1 MRMIDW
7 SSDVCSSDL
16 LHIPVAHVEAG
27 LRSFNRRMPEEINR
41 VLTDHV
47 AALLLTPSAAAD
59 RNLANEGVDPAQVV
73 NVGDTMYDATLFYR
87 DRARRPARDRKST
100 RLNSSH

>member
-1 MRMIDW
+1 
-7 SSDVCSSDL
+7 
-16 LHIPVAHVEAG
+16 
-27 LRSFNRRMPEEINR
+27 MPEEINR

-73 NVGDTMYDATLFYR
+73 NLGDTMYDATLFYR
-87 DRARRPARDRKST
+87 DRARRPHSLPTDADSGFVLSTIPRRENTDDPARLPGT
-100 RLNSSH
+100 TEFLSHTTKEN